1 MFIVRKFIYLFVA
14 SIVMITMILS
24 VGGAQPASAQGS
36 LVDVGT
42 WYVATTGN
50 DLNTCTSANAPCLT
64 INGAIAKAVDG
75 DTVKV
80 AIGTYTGTG
89 TEVVLLDKSVTLLGG
104 WNATFTALNGVS
116 IVDGQ
121 ASRRGLLVSGT
132 TVSVDRFKV
141 QNGFHSNQGGGIEH
155 SAGTLTVSNST
166 VSGNSAGDPCC
177 VGTSGGA
184 GIDNAAG
191 TLNLNNSTV
200 SGNTILGVTG
210 YVGSGILNSGDMFV
224 NNSTITGNT
233 NSAGVYN
240 LAGTLTIN
248 NATISS
254 NPSNGL
260 EISSGTVTMS
270 NTILA
275 LNTASGFDCVGTI
288 TSLGYNLVGD
298 TTGCTVTAVPGD
310 MFGTGT
316 TPTNPGLGTLA
327 NNGGPTLTQG
337 LLAGSPAL
345 NTANP
350 ATPGTG
356 ADTCLTTDQR
366 GVVRPTG
373 IACDIGAFE
382 GSIPVPMALLPNSA
396 SMNAKPAYK
405 WTKVPK
411 AKQYQIQIVRGTK
424 TVFTKIL
431 ASTVCKTTTCSNT
444 PTNILNPGVYKWR
457 VRALVGTTWRPYSP
471 YQSFTVIGPTA
482 GLWGNLDGWMK
493 LYVTPNQAKVDNFT
507 LYLTVNGCGN
517 FAIYNPTPV
526 AIKNRKFAFGGPFYA
541 SGTFDSVTSAHG
553 KTGVNYLYLPAC
565 GGYLVGGPWSWT
577 AYWFDD
583 IQPFLVLSPD
593 ADNTVTVVPELDQN
607 LPNFPKV
614 DLIQH

>member
-1 MFIVRKFIYLFVA
+1 MFKARKFTYLFVS

-36 LVDVGT
+36 LVDAGA

-50 DLNTCTSANAPCLT
+50 DLNTCASAAAPCLT
-64 INGAIAKAVDG
+64 INGAIGKAVDG
-75 DTVKV
+75 DTVNV
-80 AIGTYTGTG
+80 AIGTYTATG
-89 TEVVLLDKSVTLLGG
+89 TEVVLLDKSVALLGG
-104 WNATFTALNGVS
+104 WNATFTALTGVS
-116 IVDGQ
+116 TVDGQ
-121 ASRRGLLVSGT
+121 ASRRGMLVSGT
-132 TVSVDRFKV
+132 TVSMDRFKV

-166 VSGNSAGDPCC
+166 VSSNSAGDPCC

-254 NPSNGL
+254 NPANGL
-260 EISSGTVTMS
+260 EISSGAATMS

-275 LNTASGFDCVGTI
+275 LNTASGFDCVGTL
-288 TSLGYNLVGD
+288 TSLGYNLIGD

-310 MFGTGT
+310 MFGTGA
-316 TPTNPGLGTLA
+316 TPTNPGLGALA
-327 NNGGPTLTQG
+327 NNGGPTMTQG

-366 GVVRPTG
+366 GIVRPTG

-382 GSIPVPMALLPNSA
+382 GSIPVPMALTPNTD
-396 SMNAKPAYK
+396 SMNGRPAYK
-405 WTKVPK
+405 WTRVPK
-411 AKQYQIQIVRGTK
+411 ATQYQIQIVRGTK
-424 TVFTKIL
+424 TVFTKKL
-431 ASTVCKTTTCSNT
+431 ASSVCKTTTCANT
-444 PTNILNPGVYKWR
+444 PTNILNPGIYKWR
-457 VRALVGTTWRPYSP
+457 VRALVGGAWRPYSP
-471 YQSFTVIGPTA
+471 YQSFTVIGPSA
-482 GLWGNLDGWMK
+482 GYWWGDWMDF
-493 LYVTPNQAKVDNFT
+493 YVTPNQSKVDNF
-507 LYLTVNGCGN
+507 
-517 FAIYNPTPV
+517 AIYISVGACGISNYQVMNPSLL
-526 AIKNRKFAFGGPFYA
+526 AIKNRKFAFGGAFYA
-541 SGTFDSVTSAHG
+541 SGTFDSVTTAHG
-553 KTGVNYLYLPAC
+553 KAGLNYFFIPGC
-565 GGYLVGGPWSWT
+565 GYIIGGPFSWT
-577 AYWFDD
+577 AFWIDGS
-583 IQPFLVLSPD
+583 QPFLLLSPD
-593 ADNTVTVVPELDQN
+593 ANATLTVVPVLDDG

-614 DLIQH
+614 DLIQK